1 MAGYY
6 IFIYIYIYICAV
18 KNTNFSADGV
28 LMRPGPESCI

>member
-1 MAGYY
+1 MAGY
-6 IFIYIYIYICAV
+6 YIYICAV